1 MRISCIVL
9 ILATAHADQEALPPI
24 HDRTGDSPS
33 AREVER
39 PAIRQFSESISTL
52 HVGTQP
58 EHLSYHGFNED
69 TTVQTE
75 LLKEFRKRYPKL
87 LAEALRSSGNMH
99 NPKVL
104 PLRAKFSECLLHTP
118 TIATVNGMLWSKGY
132 SVSQATLEKFE
143 VNKGKDSPTF
153 HAIVWLHIERLDD
166 HNGKTEPGDQAKP
179 ATGSGR

>member
-9 ILATAHADQEALPPI
+9 ILATAQAEQEALPSI
-24 HDRTGDSPS
+24 HGRKGESPNAS
-33 AREVER
+33 EGER
-39 PAIRQFSESISTL
+39 PAIRRLSESISLL
-52 HVGTQP
+52 HVGPPP

-104 PLRAKFSECLLHTP
+104 PLRAKFSECLLNTP
-118 TIATVNGMLWSKGY
+118 TIATVNGMLRPKGY
-132 SVSQATLEKFE
+132 SVSKATLEKFE

-166 HNGKTEPGDQAKP
+166 HHAETEPSDQAKP
-179 ATGSGR
+179 STGPRR